1 MRNLKLMLV
10 TCCLFLVAACASHTH
25 VVGNGPQ
32 TGETVEARQFYLLLG
47 LYALNDVG
55 PFKAVD
61 TQAMAGG
68 ASNYSITTEQNIV
81 DWIISGVGSYA
92 LGLRSRT
99 VTVTK

>member
-32 TGETVEARQFYLLLG
+32 TGETVSARQWYLLNG
-47 LYALNDVG
+47 LFPLNDIG
-55 PFKAVD
+55 PFAAVD

-68 ASNYSITTEQNIV
+68 ASNYSVTTERT
-81 DWIISGVGSYA
+81 IIDALIPPVFSLYA
-92 LGLRSRT
+92 RT

>member
-32 TGETVEARQFYLLLG
+32 TGETVEARQFYLLYG

-55 PFKAVD
+55 PFAAVD
-61 TQAMAGG
+61 SQAMAGG
-68 ASNYSITTEQNIV
+68 ASNYSVTSEQNIV
-81 DWIISGVGSYA
+81 DFFISAIGSNF